1 MNDFV
6 INRSKEK
13 KQVYNW
19 LTNKLRQQSINIIQE
34 KERAK
39 LKEKGRDFSPVTKLK
54 AQKFLTVGRNEIC
67 LCGSGKKFK
76 RCCLV

>member
-1 MNDFV
+1 MNGFV
-6 INRSKEK
+6 INKGKEK

-19 LTNKLRQQSINIIQE
+19 LTNKLSEQSIKIIKE
-34 KERAK
+34 KEKAK
-39 LKEKGRDFSPVTKLK
+39 LKEKGENASSTLK
-54 AQKFLTVGRNEIC
+54 PIAQRYMSVGRNELC